1 MQSTISA
8 LLFIL
13 SFLNGQRH
21 VLNIIIKCF
30 IPPGFNQVSYAK
42 IILINE
48 CVPCLLLT
56 AHSLKGVVFITAKE
70 CLFYTLFAVLVQ
82 FV

>member
-1 MQSTISA
+1 MQSIISV

-13 SFLNGQRH
+13 SFLNGQSH
-21 VLNIIIKCF
+21 ILNTVIKRF
-30 IPPGFNQVSYAK
+30 IPPGFNQLSYAK

-56 AHSLKGVVFITAKE
+56 ACSPKGMVLIIAKE
-70 CLFYTLFAVLVQ
+70 RLFYTLFAVLVQ